1 MLLNRLNGKYV
12 KNKLFQGQLKMIILM
27 QCIKWLIITRNCNNK
42 LMWYTDEFLLVSASL
57 TEKRRKKKSFLPSKI
72 IAAVIFLHF
81 KMYQVCRAVLYI
93 IICSGCIPIY
103 CVSPNK
109 IAIEMLPISY
119 IFIQLHD
126 IWTLCNLYRNRRKR
140 YVRQGYPKRCKI
152 DA

>member
-1 MLLNRLNGKYV
+1 MY
-12 KNKLFQGQLKMIILM
+12 KMAYYA
-27 QCIKWLIITRNCNNK
+27 RNCNNK

-57 TEKRRKKKSFLPSKI
+57 TEKKEKKKNSFYPANYSSGYT
-72 IAAVIFLHF
+72 FLNVPGT
-81 KMYQVCRAVLYI
+81 YVELCSILYLYVLVVF
-93 IICSGCIPIY
+93 PLY